1 MRLLGIRELL
11 PTFRE
16 VLATQPNIIEEYDGH
31 HVSGGPLPENLLRTV
46 QQGPHFFTQ
55 KLRNI
60 SAGQAAM
67 QRLISA
73 VHIYDR
79 CRDVLQQFSLQNGF
93 SAHVEIAMLREM
105 HKLLADSVDL
115 PADIEFDVA
124 KMSDR

>member
-1 MRLLGIRELL
+1 MRLLDIQELL

-16 VLATQPNIIEEYDGH
+16 VLATQPNIIEEYDRH

-67 QRLISA
+67 QQLISA

-79 CRDVLQQFSLQNGF
+79 CRDVLQQFSLQNGLGIQ
-93 SAHVEIAMLREM
+93 VETAMLREI
-105 HKLLADSVDL
+105 HKLLTDGVDL
-115 PADIEFDVA
+115 PAAI
-124 KMSDR
+124 